1 MEINDILDQRQKTH
15 GNFEKVARLDTELF
29 STFNTY
35 LYSSLSDEQYC
46 AIKMIL
52 HKIARIGCGD
62 PEFIDH
68 WQDII
73 GYAQLIINS
82 IKDRDQILTDEERNI
97 LTKVEIDALL
107 EPIEKPKRKTNR

>member
-15 GNFEKVARLDTELF
+15 GNFEKVARLDAELF

-35 LYSSLSDEQYC
+35 KYSSLSNEQYC

-73 GYAQLIINS
+73 GYAQLIING
-82 IKDRDQILTDEERNI
+82 IKDRDQILTDEEKNI
-97 LTKVEIDALL
+97 LKEKEIDALL
-107 EPIEKPKRKTNR
+107 ATYRKTETEN

>member
-15 GNFEKVARLDTELF
+15 GNFEKVAILDTELF

-73 GYAQLIINS
+73 GYAQLIING
-82 IKDRDQILTDEERNI
+82 IKDRDQILTDEEKNI
-97 LTKVEIDALL
+97 LTEKEIDALL
-107 EPIEKPKRKTNR
+107 RTYRRTETKN

>member
-35 LYSSLSDEQYC
+35 LYSSLSNEQYC

-73 GYAQLIINS
+73 GYAQLIING
-82 IKDRDQILTDEERNI
+82 IKDRDQILTDEEKNI
-97 LTKVEIDALL
+97 LTKEEIDALL
-107 EPIEKPKRKTNR
+107 ATYRRTETKN

>member
-68 WQDII
+68 WKDIV
-73 GYAQLIINS
+73 GYATLVINE
-82 IKDRDQILTDEERNI
+82 LEERNI
-97 LTKVEIDALL
+97 LTKEEIDALL

>member
-35 LYSSLSDEQYC
+35 LYSSLSNEQYC

-82 IKDRDQILTDEERNI
+82 IKDRDQILTDEEKNI
-97 LTKVEIDALL
+97 LTKEEIDALL
-107 EPIEKPKRKTNR
+107 ETYRKTETKN

>member
-35 LYSSLSDEQYC
+35 LYSSLSNEQYC

-73 GYAQLIINS
+73 GYAQLIING
-82 IKDRDQILTDEERNI
+82 IKDRDQILTDEEKNI
-97 LTKVEIDALL
+97 LTNEEIDALL
-107 EPIEKPKRKTNR
+107 ATYRKTETEN

>member
-35 LYSSLSDEQYC
+35 LYSNLSDEQYC

-73 GYAQLIINS
+73 GYAQLIING

-97 LTKVEIDALL
+97 LKEKEIDTLL
-107 EPIEKPKRKTNR
+107 ATYRKTETKN